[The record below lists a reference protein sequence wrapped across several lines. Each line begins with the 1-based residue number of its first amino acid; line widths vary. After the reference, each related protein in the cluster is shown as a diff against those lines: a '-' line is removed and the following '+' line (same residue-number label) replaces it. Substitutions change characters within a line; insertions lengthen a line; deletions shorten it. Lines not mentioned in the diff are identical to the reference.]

1 MQLNLEGELTIAQ
14 IAAHQA
20 ALLAQLSQADGEPT
34 RLDMASITDL
44 DSAGVQL
51 LLALRRHLAQLDM
64 PLHLHNASAAVRQA
78 LDTYHLDAMTLE
90 PRAQALH
97 IVGED
102 TDD

>member
-1 MQLNLEGELTIAQ
+1 MQLHLEGELTIAQ
-14 IAAHQA
+14 IATHHAG
-20 ALLAQLSQADGEPT
+20 LLAQVNQADGEPAH
-34 RLDMASITDL
+34 LDMAGVTDL

-51 LLALRRHLAQLDM
+51 LLALRQHLAQLGM
-64 PLHLHNASAAVRQA
+64 PLHLNHASTEVRQA
-78 LDTYHLDAMTLE
+78 LDTYHLDTTTLE